1 MITLSPWEY
10 KDTLRQMTEKFNAAV
25 EAVIA
30 LQNSTGGTSSA
41 TSEQLQQ
48 IQTTFEQE
56 LNAIRIELNNKV
68 NSVTVEDLHL
78 ENVDNTSDLN
88 KPVSIATR
96 QAINAAV
103 ENMAT
108 TEEIGTELTTDA
120 LYDPDISAPVKQ
132 YIEERLT
139 ELFTAY
145 TGGEWK
151 PEYNIA
157 TDTKLGVVKSGDEV
171 IVDRSTGKLTMP
183 ALSEILVRITTLET
197 NVSAISNSL
206 ETNKATTSQ
215 LVQDRGTMSSLQ
227 TTTKSSIVGAINEIY
242 KITKEFTEG

>member
-1 MITLSPWEY
+1 MATLSPWEY

-30 LQNSTGGTSSA
+30 LQESTGSVGTA

-56 LNAIRIELNNKV
+56 LNNIKTELNNKAS
-68 NSVTVEDLHL
+68 SVTVEDLHL
-78 ENVDNTSDLN
+78 ENVDNTSDLD
-88 KPVSIATR
+88 KPVSTATQ
-96 QAINAAV
+96 QAIDAAV
-103 ENMAT
+103 KDMAT
-108 TEEIGTELTTDA
+108 TEEIGAELTTDN
-120 LYDPDISAPVKQ
+120 LYAPDISAPVKQ

-157 TDTKLGVVKSGDEV
+157 TDTKLGVIKSGEEV
-171 IVDRSTGKLTMP
+171 TVDQNTGKLTVP
-183 ALSEILVRITTLET
+183 ALNEILVRITTLET
-197 NVSAISNSL
+197 NVTAVSSSL
-206 ETNKATTSQ
+206 ETNNATISQ
-215 LVQDRGTMSSLQ
+215 LVQDRGTMSNLQ
-227 TTTKSSIVGAINEIY
+227 TTNKSSIVGAINEIHQS
-242 KITKEFTEG
+242 IKELDEG